1 MTTRLLLVLVLTGVV
16 ATTANAA
23 SPSPSPSCPSY
34 NPPDELTLSAGTPQ
48 SARLGTPFDTNLQV
62 AVAATNGCPLTTPL
76 AGIAITFAAPSTGPS
91 GTFGASG
98 ANAVL
103 VGTDASGT
111 ARASSFTANDL
122 PGGYLVTASSSVGS
136 VTFSLVNTA
145 AGVSAS
151 IVPVSPRSQSALVS
165 TRYHDPLRVRV
176 LDADGNQVQGANVT
190 FDLGGAGAG
199 GNGDAATAGGSF
211 DGGGAQ
217 ATAQTDGTGTATS
230 PRIVAGAV
238 AGTFTAT
245 ATVSGVPDATR
256 FTLHNVA
263 AGAVR
268 IRSVGVAA
276 RTAVVNTVYRSALAV
291 KIRDGAGRPL
301 AGVTVTFALAAAGG
315 GAGAA
320 GGAGATFA
328 GDAVQATATTNARGV
343 ARAPRLTANATA
355 GSFTATASVPGA
367 AHALVFPLR
376 NRAGAPS
383 SIAAGAGATQS
394 AVVDGRFAVPFA
406 VTVDDANGN
415 PVAGVPVRFSAPA
428 RGATGAFVAGRRYRR
443 TVTVRTNAAG
453 VAVAPQFVAGPVA
466 GGYAV
471 TASVRAG
478 GATGFALVNR
488 PRP

>member
-23 SPSPSPSCPSY
+23 SPSPSCPSY

-76 AGIAITFAAPSTGPS
+76 AGIAVTFAAPSTGPS

-98 ANAVL
+98 SNAVL

-176 LDADGNQVQGANVT
+176 LDADGNPVQGANVT

-199 GNGDAATAGGSF
+199 GGNGDVATAGGSF

-245 ATVSGVPDATR
+245 AAVTGVPDATR

-268 IRSVGVAA
+268 IRSVGAAA
-276 RTAVVNTVYRSALAV
+276 RTAVVNTGYRSALAV
-291 KIRDGAGRPL
+291 QVRDGAGRPL

-320 GGAGATFA
+320 AGAGATFA
-328 GDAVQATATTNARGV
+328 GGAVQATATTNEHGV

-376 NRAGAPS
+376 NRAGVPS
-383 SIAAGAGATQS
+383 SITAGAGATQS
-394 AVVDGRFAVPFA
+394 ALVDGRFAVPFA

-428 RGATGAFVAGRRYRR
+428 RGATGAFVAGRRRRR

-453 VAVAPQFVAGPVA
+453 VAVAPRFVAGPVA

-471 TASVRAG
+471 TASVRGG
-478 GATGFALVNR
+478 GATGFALVNQ